1 MINSGPWNWAFWRSD
16 LCWECRKDV
25 CIWPSDFLV
34 KPFKHC
40 LSWGHP
46 LYTAFVFP
54 FVFYS
59 PIPEAKA
66 SLVVR
71 TESVCSGL
79 SVGCRWVCGEVCTC
93 SLSPVQL
100 LRPHGLQPSRLLCPW
115 NFPGKNTGVVC
126 HFLLQG
132 IFLTQGSNLKSC
144 ISCIGRWILNQLRA
158 PNYLKCI
165 VLGNGNSW
173 F

>member
-1 MINSGPWNWAFWRSD
+1 MINSGPWNWALRRSD

-46 LYTAFVFP
+46 LLTACVFP

-66 SLVVR
+66 RLVVS
-71 TESVCSGL
+71 TESECSGL
-79 SVGCRWVCGEVCTC
+79 SVGCRWVCGQVCERSVTQSC
-93 SLSPVQL
+93 PTLATPWTAALQAPLSMEFSSQEY
-100 LRPHGLQPSRLLCPW
+100 
-115 NFPGKNTGVVC
+115 C

-132 IFLTQGSNLKSC
+132 IFLTQGSNPKSFA
-144 ISCIGRWILNQLRA
+144 SLALAGGFFT
-158 PNYLKCI
+158 NYMLQTTRS
-165 VLGNGNSW
+165 V
-173 F
+173 